1 MKKLIL
7 IFTLILSACVSVFA
21 QEVVPRHEYRA
32 EVNKEY
38 YGLYNE
44 RTKKWVVQPQYRS
57 STYLGSY
64 EGVHYY
70 ALKNWDNLWGII
82 TSEDFSKM
90 KIGHVFSDIYG
101 GREFKHAGG
110 IPQLGVQKG
119 TNWGYI
125 ELYTSSCYYL
135 YPAIYSS
142 LKTYVN
148 GNGIIFQD
156 WNGKGHWFSSND
168 IKLRFDECIALDKK
182 KKEEEALRKKQEE
195 ELRRKNEEE
204 ARRRE
209 QERQA
214 RLKKE
219 QELDSFTSYA
229 QNYVTPLIN
238 EWQKKGEFEKLAD
251 YQSRVTGER
260 RLEKIA
266 EFSKEAETL
275 FISEHSKLDHTKNMT
290 LDMYDSENE
299 VFSIISEKFGQLLL
313 PVPIS
318 EGQSFKD
325 NFATVVKSDAE
336 YFIQND
342 QIALSS
348 LVFTNS
354 ATGKSYKY
362 SNVAGL
368 NYSRYEI
375 NADSFN
381 FESIRIN
388 PTTTTTVRS
397 MTKPTCEILSPR
409 MGESYTTGTITI
421 RYRIRVGEGLT
432 YKLHVSVNGEDVEP
446 IFPTGETK
454 GARVATGEELE
465 IRVPRKTD
473 ELCNIAMW
481 VVDSEGTLGE
491 PQKLRLTY
499 TGDKPKPALHLF
511 AVGVSDYPAK
521 DLTSLSYASKDAKDF
536 INTITTS
543 NTDIYSNVTTSLLT
557 DKAAT
562 RSGVLSGLKKLVSGA
577 DQGDVVMVYFSGHGV
592 PDGDQ
597 FFYMTHDASAQECY
611 NGVDFQAIRSPL
623 KALTEEKKCHVILF
637 MDTCYSGAMFGMK
650 SNTKELSMTVP
661 GLVGFYSSTSG
672 QQSAEI
678 DKLQN
683 GAFTHAIL
691 AGLKGAAKNSEG
703 EITIN
708 ELETFIK
715 RKVAEDT
722 KGKQNPI
729 VENLLGDAVLFK
741 VK

>member
-1 MKKLIL
+1 MKKLISAVAVIL
-7 IFTLILSACVSVFA
+7 IACASSFA
-21 QEVVPRHEYRA
+21 QQVRPREEYRA
-32 EVNKEY
+32 SINKSF

-44 RTKKWVVQPQYRS
+44 CTQTWVVQPKYS
-57 STYLGSY
+57 SAKYIGSY

-70 ALKNWDNLWGII
+70 ALKNDDNLWGFM
-82 TSEDFSKM
+82 TSDDYSRM
-90 KIGHVFSDIYG
+90 KVGHKFSDFYDSSS
-101 GREFKHAGG
+101 RFTLAGG
-110 IPQLGVQKG
+110 LPVVPVKRGSD
-119 TNWGYI
+119 WGLI
-125 ELYTSSCYYL
+125 ELYTASCYFLVPTEYSNFMITGVGVDFQEWSGGWKKL
-135 YPAIYSS
+135 YDSDTKA
-142 LKTYVN
+142 
-148 GNGIIFQD
+148 
-156 WNGKGHWFSSND
+156 
-168 IKLRFDECIALDKK
+168 RFDKRVAADK
-182 KKEEEALRKKQEE
+182 KKEEQ
-195 ELRRKNEEE
+195 RRKDEED

-219 QELDSFTSYA
+219 KELASFTSYA

-266 EFSKEAETL
+266 EFSKEAERL

-348 LVFTNS
+348 LTFTNS

-388 PTTTTTVRS
+388 STTTTTVRS

-562 RSGVLSGLKKLVSGA
+562 RSGVLSGLKKLVSEA

-650 SNTKELSMTVP
+650 SNTKEFSMTVP

-722 KGKQNPI
+722 MGKQNPI

>member
-1 MKKLIL
+1 M
-7 IFTLILSACVSVFA
+7 
-21 QEVVPRHEYRA
+21 
-32 EVNKEY
+32 
-38 YGLYNE
+38 
-44 RTKKWVVQPQYRS
+44 
-57 STYLGSY
+57 
-64 EGVHYY
+64 
-70 ALKNWDNLWGII
+70 
-82 TSEDFSKM
+82 
-90 KIGHVFSDIYG
+90 
-101 GREFKHAGG
+101 
-110 IPQLGVQKG
+110 
-119 TNWGYI
+119 
-125 ELYTSSCYYL
+125 
-135 YPAIYSS
+135 
-142 LKTYVN
+142 
-148 GNGIIFQD
+148 
-156 WNGKGHWFSSND
+156 
-168 IKLRFDECIALDKK
+168 
-182 KKEEEALRKKQEE
+182 
-195 ELRRKNEEE
+195 
-204 ARRRE
+204 
-209 QERQA
+209 
-214 RLKKE
+214 
-219 QELDSFTSYA
+219 
-229 QNYVTPLIN
+229 
-238 EWQKKGEFEKLAD
+238 
-251 YQSRVTGER
+251 
-260 RLEKIA
+260 
-266 EFSKEAETL
+266 
-275 FISEHSKLDHTKNMT
+275 
-290 LDMYDSENE
+290 
-299 VFSIISEKFGQLLL
+299 
-313 PVPIS
+313 
-318 EGQSFKD
+318 
-325 NFATVVKSDAE
+325 
-336 YFIQND
+336 
-342 QIALSS
+342 
-348 LVFTNS
+348 
-354 ATGKSYKY
+354 
-362 SNVAGL
+362 
-368 NYSRYEI
+368 
-375 NADSFN
+375 
-381 FESIRIN
+381 
-388 PTTTTTVRS
+388 
-397 MTKPTCEILSPR
+397 
-409 MGESYTTGTITI
+409 
-421 RYRIRVGEGLT
+421 
-432 YKLHVSVNGEDVEP
+432 NGEDVEP
-446 IFPTGETK
+446 IFPTGEAK

-562 RSGVLSGLKKLVSGA
+562 RSGVLSGLKKLVSEA

-650 SNTKELSMTVP
+650 SNTKEFSMTVP

>member
-1 MKKLIL
+1 MKKLISAVAVIL
-7 IFTLILSACVSVFA
+7 FTCASLFA
-21 QEVVPRHEYRA
+21 QQVRPREEYRA
-32 EVNKEY
+32 SINKSF

-44 RTKKWVVQPQYRS
+44 RTQTWVVQPKYS
-57 STYLGSY
+57 SAKYIGSY

-70 ALKNWDNLWGII
+70 ALKNDDNLWGFL
-82 TSEDFSKM
+82 TSNDYSRM
-90 KIGHVFSDIYG
+90 KVGHKFSDFHDSSSRFIL
-101 GREFKHAGG
+101 AGG
-110 IPQLGVQKG
+110 LPVVPVKRGSD
-119 TNWGYI
+119 WGLI
-125 ELYTSSCYYL
+125 ELYTASCYFLVPTEYSNFMITGVGVDFQEWSGGWKKL
-135 YPAIYSS
+135 YDSDTKA
-142 LKTYVN
+142 
-148 GNGIIFQD
+148 
-156 WNGKGHWFSSND
+156 
-168 IKLRFDECIALDKK
+168 RFDKSVAADK
-182 KKEEEALRKKQEE
+182 KKEEQ
-195 ELRRKNEEE
+195 RRKDEEE
-204 ARRRE
+204 ARKRE
-209 QERQA
+209 AERQA

-219 QELDSFTSYA
+219 KELASFTSYA
-229 QNYVTPLIN
+229 QNYVTPRIN
-238 EWQKKGEFEKLAD
+238 AWQKKGEFEKLAD
-251 YQSRVTGER
+251 YQTRVTGES

-266 EFSKEAETL
+266 GFTKEAEKL
-275 FISEHSKLDHTKNMT
+275 FITEHSKMGHTRNMT
-290 LDMYDSENE
+290 LEMYDSENE
-299 VFSIISEKFGQLLL
+299 VFSIRSEKFGQLLL

-336 YFIQND
+336 YFIKDD

-348 LVFTNS
+348 LTFTNS

-454 GARVATGEELE
+454 GARIATGEELE

-543 NTDIYSNVTTSLLT
+543 DTDIYSNVTTSLLT

-562 RSGVLSGLKKLVSGA
+562 RSGVLSGLKKLVSEA

-650 SNTKELSMTVP
+650 SNAKEFSMTVP

-708 ELETFIK
+708 NLEAYIK
-715 RKVAEDT
+715 AKVSKET
-722 KGKQNPI
+722 GGRQNPI

>member
-7 IFTLILSACVSVFA
+7 IFTLILSACVSMFA
-21 QEVVPRHEYRA
+21 QEVVPRYEYRA
-32 EVNKEY
+32 EVGKSC

-44 RTKKWVVQPQYRS
+44 RTKKWVVQPQYQVIS
-57 STYLGSY
+57 YIGSY
-64 EGVHYY
+64 KGIHYY
-70 ALKNWDNLWGII
+70 AVQNWDQLWGFM

-90 KIGHVFSDIYG
+90 KVKFKYDHYERLWWYPIQG
-101 GREFKHAGG
+101 GTIPIVEINKEGNVG
-110 IPQLGVQKG
+110 IM
-119 TNWGYI
+119 
-125 ELYTSSCYYL
+125 ELYTSSCYYIYPVKYKRIYWQPHLNVTL
-135 YPAIYSS
+135 YNWDE
-142 LKTYVN
+142 TY
-148 GNGIIFQD
+148 I
-156 WNGKGHWFSSND
+156 SND
-168 IKLRFDECIALDKK
+168 YSGLKARFDECVAAEK
-182 KKEEEALRKKQEE
+182 
-195 ELRRKNEEE
+195 
-204 ARRRE
+204 RE
-209 QERQA
+209 QEVRIKAQEEAKRMEEEKKA

-219 QELDSFTSYA
+219 HELASFTSYA
-229 QNYVTPLIN
+229 QNYVTPKIN

-266 EFSKEAETL
+266 EFSKEAEKL

-318 EGQSFKD
+318 EGLSFKD

-375 NADSFN
+375 NADTFN

-446 IFPTGETK
+446 IFPRGETK

-562 RSGVLSGLKKLVSGA
+562 RSGVLSGLKKLVSEA

-650 SNTKELSMTVP
+650 SNTKEFSMTVP

-683 GAFTHAIL
+683 GVFTHAIL

>member
-7 IFTLILSACVSVFA
+7 AFVIVLLSWTGTFA
-21 QEVVPRHEYRA
+21 QEVIPKSSSYG
-32 EVNKEY
+32 
-38 YGLYNE
+38 YGLYNNL
-44 RTKKWVVQPQYRS
+44 TKKWVVEPTYRNAK
-57 STYLGSY
+57 YIFEY
-64 EGVHYY
+64 KGVHYY
-70 ALKNWDNLWGII
+70 AIQDANMHWGFVE
-82 TSEDFSKM
+82 SSDFTRF
-90 KIGHVFSDIYG
+90 KINPKFKDWGHCPYWTLPLVAV
-101 GREFKHAGG
+101 K
-110 IPQLGVQKG
+110 QNN
-119 TNWGYI
+119 NWGLI
-125 ELYTSSCYYL
+125 ELHTSSCFLILPTRFQSIAYFPDKSVKTL
-135 YPAIYSS
+135 EWGAKNGVNYSYTELTSRFNKSVEADRKNKEEES
-142 LKTYVN
+142 L
-148 GNGIIFQD
+148 
-156 WNGKGHWFSSND
+156 
-168 IKLRFDECIALDKK
+168 K
-182 KKEEEALRKKQEE
+182 KKEEEFRTQITLDAQRREE
-195 ELRRKNEEE
+195 E
-204 ARRRE
+204 
-209 QERQA
+209 ERI

-219 QELDSFTSYA
+219 EELSSFTEYA
-229 QNYVTPLIN
+229 KLYVTPRIN
-238 EWQKKGEFEKLAD
+238 EWQKKGEFEKLSE
-251 YQSRVTGER
+251 YQTRVTGER

-266 EFSKEAETL
+266 EYSKEAEAL
-275 FISEHSKLDHTKNMT
+275 FIDEHSKLNHTKNMI
-290 LDMYDSENE
+290 LELYDSENE
-299 VFSIISEKFGQLLL
+299 VFSIMSDKFGQLLL
-313 PVPIS
+313 PVPIEDGQAFKQHFS
-318 EGQSFKD
+318 EMI
-325 NFATVVKSDAE
+325 KSDAR
-336 YFIQND
+336 YFIKD
-342 QIALSS
+342 DKIALSS
-348 LVFTNS
+348 LVFTDP

-362 SNVAGL
+362 SNAAGL

-375 NADSFN
+375 NADSFE
-381 FESIRIN
+381 FEGVRISS
-388 PTTTTTVRS
+388 TTTSTVRDRVL
-397 MTKPTCEILSPR
+397 PTCEILSPQT
-409 MGESYTTGTITI
+409 GDNYSTGTITI
-421 RYRIRVGEGLT
+421 RYRIKVEEGLT
-432 YKLHVSVNGEDVEP
+432 YDLKIEVNGEEVV
-446 IFPTGETK
+446 PTTVGTTK
-454 GARVATGEELE
+454 GARMATGEEVE
-465 IRVPRKTD
+465 IQVPRKSD

-481 VVDSEGTLGE
+481 VADSEGLLSN
-491 PQKLRLTY
+491 PQKVRLKY
-499 TGDKPKPALHLF
+499 VGERPKPRLHLF
-511 AVGVSDYPAK
+511 AVGISDYPAD
-521 DLTSLSYASKDAKDF
+521 DLTSLKYASKDAKDF

-650 SNTKELSMTVP
+650 SNTKEFSMTVP

>member
-1 MKKLIL
+1 MKKLISAVAVIL
-7 IFTLILSACVSVFA
+7 FTCASLFA
-21 QEVVPRHEYRA
+21 QQVRPREEYRA
-32 EVNKEY
+32 SINKSF

-44 RTKKWVVQPQYRS
+44 RTQTWVVQPKYS
-57 STYLGSY
+57 SAKYIGSY

-70 ALKNWDNLWGII
+70 ALKNDDNLWGFL
-82 TSEDFSKM
+82 TSDDYSRM
-90 KIGHVFSDIYG
+90 KVGHKFSDFHDSSSRFIL
-101 GREFKHAGG
+101 AGG
-110 IPQLGVQKG
+110 LPVVPVKRGSD
-119 TNWGYI
+119 WGLI
-125 ELYTSSCYYL
+125 ELYTASCYFLVPTEYSNFMITGVGVDFQEWSGGWKKL
-135 YPAIYSS
+135 YDSDTKA
-142 LKTYVN
+142 
-148 GNGIIFQD
+148 
-156 WNGKGHWFSSND
+156 
-168 IKLRFDECIALDKK
+168 RFDKSVALDKK
-182 KKEEEALRKKQEE
+182 KE

-219 QELDSFTSYA
+219 QELASFTSYA

-266 EFSKEAETL
+266 EFSKEAERL

-368 NYSRYEI
+368 NYSRYEL

-397 MTKPTCEILSPR
+397 VTKPTCEILSPR

-454 GARVATGEELE
+454 GARIATGEELE

-543 NTDIYSNVTTSLLT
+543 NTDIYSNVTSSLLT

-562 RSGVLSGLKKLVSGA
+562 RSGVLSGLKKLVSEA

-650 SNTKELSMTVP
+650 SNTKEFSMTVP

-691 AGLKGAAKNSEG
+691 TGLKGAAKNSEG

-708 ELETFIK
+708 RLETFIK
-715 RKVAEDT
+715 EKVAEDT

>member
-1 MKKLIL
+1 M
-7 IFTLILSACVSVFA
+7 
-21 QEVVPRHEYRA
+21 
-32 EVNKEY
+32 
-38 YGLYNE
+38 
-44 RTKKWVVQPQYRS
+44 
-57 STYLGSY
+57 
-64 EGVHYY
+64 
-70 ALKNWDNLWGII
+70 

-90 KIGHVFSDIYG
+90 KVKFKYDHYERLWWYPIQG
-101 GREFKHAGG
+101 GTIPIVEINKEGNVG
-110 IPQLGVQKG
+110 IM
-119 TNWGYI
+119 
-125 ELYTSSCYYL
+125 ELYTSSCYYIYPVKYKRINWQPHLNVTL
-135 YPAIYSS
+135 YNWDETYISSDYSG
-142 LKTYVN
+142 LKA
-148 GNGIIFQD
+148 
-156 WNGKGHWFSSND
+156 
-168 IKLRFDECIALDKK
+168 RFDECVALDKK
-182 KKEEEALRKKQEE
+182 KE

-219 QELDSFTSYA
+219 QELASFTSYA

-266 EFSKEAETL
+266 EFSKEAEKL

-446 IFPTGETK
+446 IFPTGEAK

-562 RSGVLSGLKKLVSGA
+562 RSGVLSGLKKLVSEA

-650 SNTKELSMTVP
+650 SNTKEFSMTVP

>member
-21 QEVVPRHEYRA
+21 QEVVPRYEYRA
-32 EVNKEY
+32 EVGKSY

-44 RTKKWVVQPQYRS
+44 RTKKWVVQPQYQVIS
-57 STYLGSY
+57 YIGSY
-64 EGVHYY
+64 KGIHYY
-70 ALKNWDNLWGII
+70 AVQNWDQLWGFM

-90 KIGHVFSDIYG
+90 KVKFKYDHYERLWWYPIQG
-101 GREFKHAGG
+101 GTIPIVEINKEGNVG
-110 IPQLGVQKG
+110 IM
-119 TNWGYI
+119 
-125 ELYTSSCYYL
+125 ELYTSSCYYIYPVKYKRINWEPHLNVIL
-135 YPAIYSS
+135 YNWDE
-142 LKTYVN
+142 TY
-148 GNGIIFQD
+148 I
-156 WNGKGHWFSSND
+156 SND
-168 IKLRFDECIALDKK
+168 YSGLKARFDKCVAAEK
-182 KKEEEALRKKQEE
+182 
-195 ELRRKNEEE
+195 
-204 ARRRE
+204 RE
-209 QERQA
+209 QEVRIKAQEEAKRREEEKKA

-219 QELDSFTSYA
+219 HELASFTSYA
-229 QNYVTPLIN
+229 QNYVTPKIN

-266 EFSKEAETL
+266 EFSKEAERL

-592 PDGDQ
+592 PEGDQ

-650 SNTKELSMTVP
+650 SNTKEFSMTVP